1 MIKVNTH
8 EAKLNFTQLVT
19 QIANGQEIIITRS
32 GKDFA
37 KITPI
42 KNISS
47 KRIAGQD
54 SGNATVSE
62 DFNAPLP
69 DELRKFFE

>member
-1 MIKVNTH
+1 MNTH
-8 EAKLNFTQLVT
+8 EAKINFNQLVT
-19 QIANGQEIIITRS
+19 QVANGKEVIITRS

-37 KITPI
+37 KITPL
-42 KNISS
+42 KSVSS
-47 KRIAGQD
+47 KRIGGQD
-54 SGNATVSE
+54 SGIAEVSE